1 MATNLAESVTFWLQ
15 QWRDGDESALE
26 RITALIY
33 RDLRRLA
40 AHYLAGEQA
49 GHTLQPTALVHEA
62 YLQVASIRDVD
73 WKTRSHFIA
82 LMAQIMRRILIDHA
96 RRRKSVKRTP
106 SPAVA
111 SEPAGGFTP
120 ATLDVLSVDEA
131 LTRMTARYPRPAQV
145 VELRFFGGLESE
157 EIARVLEVSL
167 TTVERDWR
175 FARAWLQ
182 DQMGAVRE

>member
-1 MATNLAESVTFWLQ
+1 MGSNLAESVTFWLRE
-15 QWRDGDESALE
+15 WRDGDESALE
-26 RITALIY
+26 RITSLIY

-40 AHYLAGEQA
+40 AHYLAGEQS

-62 YLQVASIRDVD
+62 YLQVASIREVD
-73 WKTRSHFIA
+73 WKARGHFIA

-96 RRRKSVKRTP
+96 RRRRSAKRTP
-106 SPAVA
+106 LPQLA
-111 SEPAGGFTP
+111 SGSIGGLTL
-120 ATLDVLSVDEA
+120 AALDVLLVDEA

-157 EIARVLEVSL
+157 EIAQVMEISL

-182 DQMGAVRE
+182 DQLG

>member
-1 MATNLAESVTFWLQ
+1 MAANLSESVTFWLQ
-15 QWRDGDESALE
+15 QWRDGDQSALE

-40 AHYLAGEQA
+40 SHYLAGEQA

-96 RRRKSVKRTP
+96 RRRKSAKRTP
-106 SPAVA
+106 PLAVA
-111 SEPAGGFTP
+111 SGPRGATA

-131 LTRMTARYPRPAQV
+131 LTRMTTRYPRPAQV

-157 EIARVLEVSL
+157 EIARVLEISL

-182 DQMGAVRE
+182 DQMGADRE

>member
-1 MATNLAESVTFWLQ
+1 MASNLADSVTFWLH
-15 QWRDGDESALE
+15 QWRDGNESAME
-26 RITALIY
+26 RIAALIY

-40 AHYLAGEQA
+40 AHYLAGEQT

-62 YLQVASIRDVD
+62 FLQVASIREVD

-82 LMAQIMRRILIDHA
+82 LVAQIMRRVLIDHA
-96 RRRKSVKRTP
+96 RRRKSAKRMP
-106 SPAVA
+106 PPPVA
-111 SEPAGGFTP
+111 SGPAWGSAL

-182 DQMGAVRE
+182 DQMGAAPE

>member
-1 MATNLAESVTFWLQ
+1 MAANLSESVTFWLQ
-15 QWRDGDESALE
+15 QWREGDESALE

-40 AHYLAGEQA
+40 GHYLAGEQA

-73 WKTRSHFIA
+73 WKTRSHFVA

-96 RRRKSVKRTP
+96 RRRKSAKRTP
-106 SPAVA
+106 PAAVA
-111 SEPAGGFTP
+111 RGHGGMTA

-131 LTRMTARYPRPAQV
+131 LTRMTSRYPRPAQV

-182 DQMGAVRE
+182 DQMGAARE

>member
-1 MATNLAESVTFWLQ
+1 MATNLSESVTLWLQ
-15 QWRDGDESALE
+15 QWRDGDEYALE

-33 RDLRRLA
+33 GDLRRLA

-62 YLQVASIRDVD
+62 YLQVGSIRDVD

-96 RRRKSVKRTP
+96 RRRKSAKRTP
-106 SPAVA
+106 PVA
-111 SEPAGGFTP
+111 AEPAGGLAP

-131 LTRMTARYPRPAQV
+131 LKRMTVQYPRPAQV

-182 DQMGAVRE
+182 DQMGAARE

>member
-1 MATNLAESVTFWLQ
+1 
-15 QWRDGDESALE
+15 
-26 RITALIY
+26 
-33 RDLRRLA
+33 
-40 AHYLAGEQA
+40 
-49 GHTLQPTALVHEA
+49 
-62 YLQVASIRDVD
+62 
-73 WKTRSHFIA
+73 
-82 LMAQIMRRILIDHA
+82 
-96 RRRKSVKRTP
+96 
-106 SPAVA
+106 VA

-182 DQMGAVRE
+182 DQMGTVRE